1 VGEIDDLWEE
11 PMSRRAW
18 LRLFYLSFAAALVAV
33 ALPADAE
40 LSVGIGE
47 IEKPTRKASAILNS
61 ALSTFHLMLAALD
74 RKNTDD
80 AAKLLTEA
88 IHGVFDAANAYQ
100 EALGKADNHTL
111 TPIGRDQQ
119 EADDVADFWAQWT
132 AYKIEETPSQRS
144 VLAAAVRL
152 VTGFGGRLKAANI
165 RRLEADLRSQQAL
178 AASAIELQ
186 AFLNSATTVLTI
198 G

>member
-1 VGEIDDLWEE
+1 
-11 PMSRRAW
+11 MSRRAW
-18 LRLFYLSFAAALVAV
+18 LRLLCLWFGAGLVPIASQ
-33 ALPADAE
+33 ADAE

-47 IEKPTRKASAILNS
+47 IEKPTRKASALLNS

-74 RKNTDD
+74 RKDTDD
-80 AAKLLTEA
+80 AAKLLTQA
-88 IHGVFDAANAYQ
+88 IQGVFDAVNAYE
-100 EALGKADNHTL
+100 EALSKADNHTL
-111 TPIGRDQQ
+111 NPIPRDQQ
-119 EADDVADFWAQWT
+119 EAADVAYFWARAT
-132 AYKIEETPSQRS
+132 AYKIEGPPSQRS

-152 VTGFGGRLKAANI
+152 VGDFGGRLKAANI
-165 RRLEADLRSQQAL
+165 RKLEADLRSQQAL